1 MRLKTAFGWAWR
13 TWSDA
18 LRALLGLDGS
28 RNTGDL
34 KPKPSFAASCSLT
47 LTRSLSSIYQDWSS
61 KTIFVF
67 YLVPKGKLKRVKRVC
82 FNWKKPFTFVGIV
95 HLCNLCRWVW
105 LDLYFGLFFKM
116 GLYYGFGCF
125 SPGYWE
131 RERERE
137 NTDIIRVNWK
147 MLIF

>member
-1 MRLKTAFGWAWR
+1 MKESKWGWRRHLVELEELEATLWGLYWAWMGQEIQG
-13 TWSDA
+13 TW
-18 LRALLGLDGS
+18 
-28 RNTGDL
+28 N
-34 KPKPSFAASCSLT
+34 PKPLFSCSLT
-47 LTRSLSSIYQDWSS
+47 VTRSLSSIYQDWSS

-137 NTDIIRVNWK
+137 RERQHRYN
-147 MLIF
+147 